1 YEIRTS
7 KDRYKTKFIVSA
19 DGVTS
24 PSLKHLGW
32 PRITKN
38 NLILT
43 ITQEMKSTS
52 QNIARSLGENAVHLF
67 FGIRNF
73 IPVGYAWLFPKEKT
87 ITAGWG
93 NQLDLVTNG
102 KAEYER
108 FMSLPFVKSVL
119 NKALVMR
126 FKAHLIPVGLRPV
139 LYNQGVF
146 AVGDA
151 GGLVDPISGKG
162 IPYAMLSGK
171 FAAQAIIQGISNS
184 DITQIG
190 EKYLMKLKKSFLTIL
205 QAKRVARDTIFHND
219 EILKQF
225 LALWERYRS
234 SEIILKKMLPEI
246 PLNE

>member
-1 YEIRTS
+1 
-7 KDRYKTKFIVSA
+7 
-19 DGVTS
+19 
-24 PSLKHLGW
+24 
-32 PRITKN
+32 
-38 NLILT
+38 
-43 ITQEMKSTS
+43 
-52 QNIARSLGENAVHLF
+52 
-67 FGIRNF
+67 
-73 IPVGYAWLFPKEKT
+73 
-87 ITAGWG
+87 
-93 NQLDLVTNG
+93 
-102 KAEYER
+102 
-108 FMSLPFVKSVL
+108 
-119 NKALVMR
+119 MR